1 MTTEG
6 QHSWYRSRL
15 HLQRRSWKIGITEP
29 NLGALKAASL
39 FIRSFNSAC
48 GNCAGHNILADPMIG
63 FRSVCGTS
71 TETFT
76 EASPEDSEI
85 DAISMPYSN
94 LKNGWNRYREN
105 VKNEG
110 SRNDL

>member
-1 MTTEG
+1 
-6 QHSWYRSRL
+6 
-15 HLQRRSWKIGITEP
+15 
-29 NLGALKAASL
+29 
-39 FIRSFNSAC
+39 
-48 GNCAGHNILADPMIG
+48 MIG

>member
-1 MTTEG
+1 
-6 QHSWYRSRL
+6 
-15 HLQRRSWKIGITEP
+15 
-29 NLGALKAASL
+29 
-39 FIRSFNSAC
+39 
-48 GNCAGHNILADPMIG
+48 MIG
-63 FRSVCGTS
+63 FRSVGGTS

-76 EASPEDSEI
+76 EAPPEDSEI

-94 LKNGWNRYREN
+94 LKNGWNKYREN